1 MQFRSQLFCFAN
13 HRVLLHQF
21 QSRFSSNSKKTKQYV
36 HNLDKSTRQL
46 GLAENSKDII
56 AYLLCSTVPLSTS
69 EVKVLSF
76 EVEILFTEIP
86 FSTFEVPFLSS
97 EIALRQLLYG
107 FKIPSGIAWTQEHE
121 KTKIYTHVSQKNLQK
136 IISPFDDL

>member
-69 EVKVLSF
+69 EVKVLS
-76 EVEILFTEIP
+76 
-86 FSTFEVPFLSS
+86 S

>member
-1 MQFRSQLFCFAN
+1 
-13 HRVLLHQF
+13 
-21 QSRFSSNSKKTKQYV
+21 V

-69 EVKVLSF
+69 EVKV
-76 EVEILFTEIP
+76 
-86 FSTFEVPFLSS
+86 LSS